1 MLMVERSVSRKVK
14 GGKLVKVTVRSEG
27 GRIAEVRITGDF
39 FAHPEEGLEQVEREL
54 RGATVSEVR
63 KTVESAT
70 GGVTLVGLKREDIIE
85 MVEECLE

>member
-1 MLMVERSVSRKVK
+1 MLMAERSVSRKVK

-27 GRIAEVRITGDF
+27 GRISEVMITGDF

-54 RGATVSEVR
+54 RGTTVSEVR

-70 GGVTLVGLKREDIIE
+70 GGVTLVGLKREDLIE